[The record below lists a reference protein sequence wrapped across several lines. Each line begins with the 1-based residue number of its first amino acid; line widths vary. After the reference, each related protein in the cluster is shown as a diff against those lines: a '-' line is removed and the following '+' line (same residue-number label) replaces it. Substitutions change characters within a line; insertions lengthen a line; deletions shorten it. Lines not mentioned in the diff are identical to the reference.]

1 MSETSA
7 ASNNVIVVGAGIV
20 GVCCALNLL
29 RDGHQVTLIDSRGPG
44 EGTSFGNGSVLAVD
58 SVVPVQTPGILWKV
72 PGMLRDPLGPLALRW
87 SYLPRLAP
95 WLVRFV
101 AASSPRR
108 VEEVSRALAGL
119 LDGAIEAYGPL
130 IEMAGAQDMLRRHGW
145 VCVYESEAGYERA
158 VPMID
163 LQRRRG
169 VAFQVLGAEE
179 LRQLEPALAPIFPR
193 AVFYPDVAHT
203 VNNFRLVQ
211 VLAEAFRRHG
221 GTLRRE
227 EARDFEFGDKGP
239 RAVLTDQGRLACD
252 VVVVAAGAWS
262 KPLAARLGSRPPLDT
277 ERGYH
282 LHLPDPGVMPRLP
295 IYSTWRG
302 IVCTPLEHGLRLA
315 GTVEL
320 GGLEAPPDWRR
331 AEVLL
336 THARRWLPGIA
347 ADGASRWMGFRPSM
361 PDSIP
366 VISASPRHANA
377 FFAFGHGHCGLGLGA
392 KTGRLVADLV
402 AGRDPGLDMAPYRV
416 DRF

>member
-1 MSETSA
+1 MSEISA
-7 ASNNVIVVGAGIV
+7 TGKDVIVIGAGIV
-20 GVCCALNLL
+20 GVCCALSLL

-95 WLVRFV
+95 WLLRFV

-108 VEEVSRALAGL
+108 VEQASRALAGL

-130 IEMAGAQDMLRRHGW
+130 IEMAGAQDMLRRSGW

-169 VAFQVLGAEE
+169 VAIEVLGAEE
-179 LRQLEPALAPIFPR
+179 LHQLEPALAPIFPR
-193 AVFYPDVAHT
+193 AVFYPNVAHT

-211 VLAEAFRRHG
+211 VLAEAFQRHG

-227 EARDFEFGDKGP
+227 EARNFEFGDMGP
-239 RAVLTDQGRLACD
+239 RAVLTDQGRRACGA
-252 VVVVAAGAWS
+252 VVVAAGAWS

-282 LHLPDPGVMPRLP
+282 VHLPEPEVMPRLP
-295 IYSTWRG
+295 VYSTERAF
-302 IVCTPLEHGLRLA
+302 VCTPLEHGLRLA

-320 GGLEAPPDWRR
+320 GGLKAPPDWRR
-331 AEVLL
+331 ADVLL
-336 THARRWLPGIA
+336 RHARRWLPGL
-347 ADGASRWMGFRPSM
+347 ADEGASRWMGFRPSM
-361 PDSIP
+361 PDSVP
-366 VISASPRHANA
+366 VISASPHHANA
-377 FFAFGHGHCGLGLGA
+377 FFAFGHGHGGLGMGA
-392 KTGRLVADLV
+392 RTGRLIADLV
-402 AGRDPGLDMAPYRV
+402 AGKDPGLDMAPFRV